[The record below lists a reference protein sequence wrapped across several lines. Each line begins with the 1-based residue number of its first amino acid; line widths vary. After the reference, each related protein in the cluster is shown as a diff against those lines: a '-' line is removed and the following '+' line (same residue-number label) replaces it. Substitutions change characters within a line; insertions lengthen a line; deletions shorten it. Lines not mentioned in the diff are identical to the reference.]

1 MLYVN
6 VMFYAYSSVL
16 RYTEYFGES
25 NLRCKICLIF
35 PARQNTINCV
45 FWQTRENSYHMTVWA
60 AAQLLVLLLVTCN
73 AGSEALI
80 KQETRWA
87 GLSSLHSCTQR
98 AVPLICQLRYFVNI
112 TQNIKLFGG
121 IYVVLW

>member
-1 MLYVN
+1 
-6 VMFYAYSSVL
+6 
-16 RYTEYFGES
+16 
-25 NLRCKICLIF
+25 
-35 PARQNTINCV
+35 
-45 FWQTRENSYHMTVWA
+45 MTVWA

-73 AGSEALI
+73 AGPEALI

-87 GLSSLHSCTQR
+87 PASVLYTRVLSVLLL
-98 AVPLICQLRYFVNI
+98 PLICQLRYFVNI